1 MNDTYTA
8 MTTRSI
14 TSGLQLSSVMV
25 MVTVSLKKF
34 PGGIGGLPVIV
45 GMRIWKVS
53 FPSCATESPI
63 TVTDIVLLE
72 FG

>member
-1 MNDTYTA
+1 MNETYIA
-8 MTTRSI
+8 MTASNTI
-14 TSGLQLSSVMV
+14 HYKCYLQLSSVMV

-63 TVTDIVLLE
+63 TVTDIVV
-72 FG
+72 